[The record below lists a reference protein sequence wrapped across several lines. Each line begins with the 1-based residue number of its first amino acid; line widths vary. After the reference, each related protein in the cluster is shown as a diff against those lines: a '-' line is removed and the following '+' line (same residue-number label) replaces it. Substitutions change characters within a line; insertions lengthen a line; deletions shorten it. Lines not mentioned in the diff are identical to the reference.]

1 MKNNYLNQIS
11 GLSIRAR
18 VAFSALCLENS
29 ILYKKYNIEDYSIVL
44 SVLWEYTSI
53 QYIDDWQERFVE
65 VIPSVIESANNYEDD
80 DFSMLNRSDFFYL
93 KSLYN
98 KSDQIILDIIEKT
111 FYVGTIDLYGAIE
124 SNSPESLSIMSDIID
139 LLVANNVPLPNLE
152 PLLKFTLGP
161 NGWGEKFERSEL
173 FW

>member
-11 GLSIRAR
+11 VLSIRAR

-44 SVLWEYTSI
+44 SALWEYTSI
-53 QYIDDWQERFVE
+53 EYIDDWQDIFVD
-65 VIPSVIESANNYEDD
+65 VIPSVIEGANNYEDD
-80 DFSMLNRSDFFYL
+80 DFFMLNRRYFFYL
-93 KSLYN
+93 KSLY
-98 KSDQIILDIIEKT
+98 KESDQVILYIIEKT

-124 SNSPESLSIMSDIID
+124 NNSPESLSIVSDIID

-173 FW
+173 FF

>member
-11 GLSIRAR
+11 VLSIRAR

-44 SVLWEYTSI
+44 SALWEYTSI
-53 QYIDDWQERFVE
+53 EYIDDWQDIFVD
-65 VIPSVIESANNYEDD
+65 VIPSVIEGANNYEDD
-80 DFSMLNRSDFFYL
+80 DFFMLNRRDFFYL
-93 KSLYN
+93 KSLY
-98 KSDQIILDIIEKT
+98 KESDQVILYIIEKT

-124 SNSPESLSIMSDIID
+124 NNSPESLSIVSDIID

-173 FW
+173 FF